1 MAPHHLV
8 LCFRLKVARAVNR
21 EPQHRP
27 QHTVVMEEKVAQ
39 AERVARQNTEHL
51 IPLSL
56 RELRI
61 TTMYSLMEKVVTAHN
76 SAVEQVGMV
85 LLLAEVTADNME
97 AAVVLMVAQ
106 PEQAVN
112 MEAMAEQKAQKA

>member
-8 LCFRLKVARAVNR
+8 LCFRLKVARAANR

-27 QHTVVMEEKVAQ
+27 QHTVVMVEKAAQ
-39 AERVARQNTEHL
+39 VEQVARQNTEHL

-61 TTMYSLMEKVVTAHN
+61 TTIYSLMEKVVTAHN
-76 SAVEQVGMV
+76 SVEVLAATA
-85 LLLAEVTADNME
+85 LLLAAATAVCTVVV
-97 AAVVLMVAQ
+97 AVLMMV
-106 PEQAVN
+106 PLEQVVN
-112 MEAMAEQKAQKA
+112 MVEKVALVAKKA